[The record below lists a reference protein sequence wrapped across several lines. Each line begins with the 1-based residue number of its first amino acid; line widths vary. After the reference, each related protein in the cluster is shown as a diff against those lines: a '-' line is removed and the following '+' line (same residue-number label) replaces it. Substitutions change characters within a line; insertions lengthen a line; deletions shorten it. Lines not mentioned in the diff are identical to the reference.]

1 MALAIRWAENQPE
14 RYPDLAADLV
24 RRPVDIIVAADPAA
38 ALAAKH
44 ATSTIP
50 IVMAVSFDPV
60 RDGLVASLARP
71 GGNITGLSIMVP
83 EVAGKRLEL
92 LREAVPALSHVALL
106 LDAGPPNWHAPLH
119 DHEAA
124 ARELGVQL
132 LPLEVR
138 GPDEF
143 AGAFQAAAQR
153 HVQALIMVQ
162 SPLFSTYRARLAE
175 LALASRLPTM
185 AGEVGYAKAGGL
197 MNYGPNLPES
207 WHRAATYVHK
217 ILNGAKP
224 ADLPVEQPTK
234 FELVLNLKTAQALG
248 MTLPPSL
255 LLLADEVIQ

>member
-1 MALAIRWAENQPE
+1 
-14 RYPDLAADLV
+14 
-24 RRPVDIIVAADPAA
+24 
-38 ALAAKH
+38 
-44 ATSTIP
+44 
-50 IVMAVSFDPV
+50 
-60 RDGLVASLARP
+60 
-71 GGNITGLSIMVP
+71 MVP

-92 LREAVPALSHVALL
+92 LREAVPGLARVALL
-106 LDAGPPNWHAPLH
+106 LDTGPPNWYVQLH

-124 ARELGVQL
+124 ARSLGVQL

-143 AGAFQAAAQR
+143 AGAFQVAAQG
-153 HVQALIMVQ
+153 HAQALIMVQ
-162 SPLFSTYRARLAE
+162 GPLFSTHRARLAE

-207 WHRAATYVHK
+207 WQRAATCVHK

-234 FELVLNLKTAQALG
+234 FELALNLKTAQALG
-248 MTLPPSL
+248 ITMPPSL